1 MTVAR
6 RKLRLPHMLCGI
18 DKFLGR
24 VAKLA
29 DSGAI
34 DADAA
39 RAVEGEFAQDLQKA
53 ALIKRLFSHV
63 LLCALGA
70 VLLGFGLKIFA
81 ESIWHNLTLV
91 QRTFFAMAPL
101 AISIV
106 CALCAEAANASKPW
120 REAAAL
126 FNAVGVVC
134 AISITTDIWQI
145 EGSNPDFYAAV
156 FLLTF
161 PVALLLNSG
170 LTAAFAAIM
179 LAMFSVERGGFS
191 FPECS
196 LAFFCIS
203 AAMLAAHSIY
213 KIGRGDSIYKISAV
227 FAAALF
233 PLGFSSLSEFDGTYA
248 SAFYACAYG
257 ALAAFSARPQAKFL
271 RLPMLVAFVCV
282 AVPMITFSNAWCVE
296 NLREINWVAVCCCV
310 GLCAVW
316 VAEFVARIRR
326 GGDIPALALSALAP
340 FGLLCCGL
348 SASGVFGAISMCA
361 AVFTAAVGVFVL
373 AVGVKKASIPA
384 LNSGLAIFV
393 PVLFSIVLA
402 YNRQLPLEARSA
414 VLVVSGVLV
423 ISLNVAVAKRR

>member
-1 MTVAR
+1 
-6 RKLRLPHMLCGI
+6 MLCGI

-39 RAVEGEFAQDLQKA
+39 RAIEGEFARDLQKA

-81 ESIWHNLTLV
+81 ESIWQNLTLV

-134 AISITTDIWQI
+134 AISITADIWQI
-145 EGSNPDFYAAV
+145 EGSKPDFYAAV

-161 PVALLLNSG
+161 PVAVLLNSG
-170 LTAAFAAIM
+170 LAAAFAAIM

-196 LAFFCIS
+196 LVFFCIS
-203 AAMLAAHSIY
+203 AAVLAAHSIY
-213 KIGRGDSIYKISAV
+213 KIGSGDNVYKISAV
-227 FAAALF
+227 FAAVFF
-233 PLGFSSLSEFDGTYA
+233 PMGLSSLLEFDGTYN

-257 ALAAFSARPQAKFL
+257 TLAAFAARKQAGFL

-282 AVPMITFSNAWCVE
+282 AVPMITFSNAWFAE
-296 NLREINWVAVCCCV
+296 RQRETDWVAVCCCV

-316 VAEFVARIRR
+316 GAEFVARIRR
-326 GGDIPALALSALAP
+326 GNADIPALALSALAP

-348 SASGVFGAISMCA
+348 SASGFSDAISMCA

-423 ISLNVAVAKRR
+423 ISLNIAVAKRR

>member
-1 MTVAR
+1 
-6 RKLRLPHMLCGI
+6 MLYGI
-18 DKFLGR
+18 DKFLER

-34 DADAA
+34 DADTA
-39 RAVEGEFAQDLQKA
+39 RAIEGEFAGDLQKS

-63 LLCALGA
+63 LLYALGA

-134 AISITTDIWQI
+134 AISITANIWQI

-179 LAMFSVERGGFS
+179 LVMFSVDRGVFS
-191 FPECS
+191 FPEFS

-203 AAMLAAHSIY
+203 AAVLAAHSIY
-213 KIGRGDSIYKISAV
+213 KVGRGDNIYKISTV
-227 FAAALF
+227 FAAVFF
-233 PLGFSSLSEFDGTYA
+233 PLGLSSLSEFDGTYE

-257 ALAAFSARPQAKFL
+257 AIAAFAAGKQAGFL
-271 RLPMLVAFVCV
+271 RLAMLVVFVCV
-282 AVPMITFSNAWCVE
+282 SVPMITFSNAWFAE
-296 NLREINWVAVCCCV
+296 RQRETDWVAVCCCV
-310 GLCAVW
+310 ACCAVW
-316 VAEFVARIRR
+316 LAEFIAGLRR
-326 GGDIPALALSALAP
+326 GDADITALALSALAP

-348 SASGVFGAISMCA
+348 FVAGFFGAIPMCA
-361 AVFTAAVGVFVL
+361 AAFTSAVGLFVL

-393 PVLFSIVLA
+393 PVLLSIVLA

-414 VLVVSGVLV
+414 VLIVSGALV
-423 ISLNVAVAKRR
+423 ISLNIAVAKRR